1 MPGDG
6 EADVDSID
14 DAFDGDDET
23 FDRVE
28 DEESTH
34 SDGKCI
40 SPSIVSVLVSVPPS
54 TVTDANNRSNIL
66 TLA

>member
-28 DEESTH
+28 DEESVH
-34 SDGKCI
+34 SDGQYGL
-40 SPSIVSVLVSVPPS
+40 PSQI
-54 TVTDANNRSNIL
+54 
-66 TLA
+66 

>member
-28 DEESTH
+28 DEESVH
-34 SDGKCI
+34 SDGKY
-40 SPSIVSVLVSVPPS
+40 PPPYFHRLRDGQCAT
-54 TVTDANNRSNIL
+54 TVTDSNYKCVAIY
-66 TLA
+66 